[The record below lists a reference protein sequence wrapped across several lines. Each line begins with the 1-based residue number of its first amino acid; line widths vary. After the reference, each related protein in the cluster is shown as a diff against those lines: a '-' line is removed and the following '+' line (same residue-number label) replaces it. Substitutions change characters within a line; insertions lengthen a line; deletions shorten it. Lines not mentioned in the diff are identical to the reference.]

1 MTEILKITK
10 ISLLLYGIVCLAYG
24 VLAVFFLDMIVAI
37 TGFNDPFQSRLFG
50 GVLLVI
56 TFYTFLIVFKKD
68 WDWEHVKSAY
78 LVLYSLIVSTIIMEG
93 AVTVM
98 LYSTLSAEALNM
110 HFMDFIIMP
119 VLLILGIYSYMK
131 QKG

>member
-10 ISLLLYGIVCLAYG
+10 ISLLAYGIVCLLYG
-24 VLAVFFLDMIVAI
+24 VLAVFLFDMVVAM

-56 TFYTFLIVFKKD
+56 TIYTFLIVFKKD
-68 WDWEHVKSAY
+68 WEHVKLAY
-78 LVLYSLIVSTIIMEG
+78 LVLYSLILSTIIMEG

-98 LYSTLSAEALNM
+98 LYSSLSAEAINM
-110 HFMDFIIMP
+110 HIMDLIIMP
-119 VLLILGIYSYMK
+119 ILLILGIYSYMK
-131 QKG
+131 QEG